1 MSYGG
6 GGTEDDSILVRVG
19 IATTVPAL
27 LEELRR
33 WYNWGEYDST
43 GVKILTQL
51 GEIGQGDPEAIAALE
66 RCSTGNIPK
75 TRYAAQGALS
85 RLAGKGDHLA
95 IAALE
100 KCHSYWREQER
111 QSQEN
116 AQRRAAVKE
125 REDAQ
130 KLGITVEELRQLK
143 QSASSAHQ
151 ARILDYHGQ
160 QQYGESQFHTGQ
172 NVICLIENWKY
183 AGQIGI
189 IKRAVNSKFVVVQF
203 DDGYLTIQGDDK
215 FRLVSNCDS

>member
-1 MSYGG
+1 MSGG
-6 GGTEDDSILVRVG
+6 GNEDDSILAPVR
-19 IATTVPAL
+19 IATTVADL
-27 LEELRR
+27 LQELQS
-33 WYNWGEYDST
+33 WYNWGNYDST

-66 RCSTGNIPK
+66 QSSRGNIPK
-75 TRYAAQGALS
+75 TRYAAQAALS
-85 RLAGKGDHLA
+85 SLAGKGDHLA

-111 QSQEN
+111 QSQEK

-125 REDAQ
+125 TEDAQ

-151 ARILDYHGQ
+151 ARILDRHGK
-160 QQYGESQFHTGQ
+160 QQYGESLFHTGQ

-203 DDGYLTIQGDDK
+203 DDGYLTIQSDDK

>member
-6 GGTEDDSILVRVG
+6 GGTEDDSILARVR
-19 IATTVPAL
+19 IATTVAAL

-33 WYNWGEYDST
+33 WYNWGNYDST
-43 GVKILTQL
+43 GVKILTKL

-66 RCSTGNIPK
+66 RSSRGNIPK
-75 TRYAAQGALS
+75 TRYAAQDALS

-125 REDAQ
+125 IEDAQ

-151 ARILDYHGQ
+151 ARILDRHGK
-160 QQYGESQFHTGQ
+160 QQYGDSQFHTGQ
-172 NVICLIENWKY
+172 NVICLIKNWKY
-183 AGQIGI
+183 AGQKGI

-215 FRLVSNCDS
+215 FRLATNCDS

>member
-6 GGTEDDSILVRVG
+6 NEDDSILARVG
-19 IATTVPAL
+19 IATTVAAL

-33 WYNWGEYDST
+33 WYNGGEYDST
-43 GVKILTQL
+43 GVKILTKL

-66 RCSTGNIPK
+66 RSSRGNIPK
-75 TRYAAQGALS
+75 TRYAAQDALS
-85 RLAGKGDHLA
+85 RLAGKGDNLA

-125 REDAQ
+125 REDAH

-151 ARILDYHGQ
+151 ARILDRHGK

-172 NVICLIENWKY
+172 KVICLIENWKY

-215 FRLVSNCDS
+215 FRLASNGDS